1 VPDEIYEIRHKNG
14 PICKWKTA
22 FLQPRMHQK
31 SDPLGELIALSRTAD
46 LWRREGK
53 NQGEEEGEGKGV
65 KKVGR
70 MGREWRSEG
79 GTGIGKGEEE
89 RWKDGWKGGKYGL
102 RAGREIAT
110 YSF

>member
-1 VPDEIYEIRHKNG
+1 
-14 PICKWKTA
+14 
-22 FLQPRMHQK
+22 MHQK

-70 MGREWRSEG
+70 MGREWR
-79 GTGIGKGEEE
+79 
-89 RWKDGWKGGKYGL
+89 R
-102 RAGREIAT
+102 
-110 YSF
+110 

>member
-1 VPDEIYEIRHKNG
+1 MPDEIYEIRHKNG

-22 FLQPRMHQK
+22 LLQPRMHQK

-70 MGREWRSEG
+70 MGREWR
-79 GTGIGKGEEE
+79 
-89 RWKDGWKGGKYGL
+89 R
-102 RAGREIAT
+102 
-110 YSF
+110 